1 MQEKISNIQTSRD
14 ALLRRI
20 GRNVVNFQYLE
31 EVLRSMIPSLA
42 NEGTLT
48 NFHSNLT
55 LATRKQKK
63 ASLGSLAGT
72 FLGGIFYKPKAD
84 DWDTKYSPTEIS
96 MRVEFQIETTPEH
109 AAERKRSLLKLVSQ
123 RNRLVH
129 QDVLGVD
136 LESDEQ
142 CEILSAQLDEQNDQ
156 IREQLQYF
164 TTMRKTQREA
174 YAELVKLMQSDEF
187 LSVLFGERGTDENKA
202 QQD

>member
-1 MQEKISNIQTSRD
+1 MQEKISDIQTSRD

-55 LATRKQKK
+55 LSTRKQKK
-63 ASLGSLAGT
+63 ASLGTLAGT
-72 FLGGIFYKPKAD
+72 FLDGIFYKPTAD
-84 DWDTKYSPTEIS
+84 DLDTKYSSTEIS
-96 MRVEFQIETTPEH
+96 MRVGFQIETTPEH

-136 LESDEQ
+136 LESVEQ
-142 CEILSAQLDEQNDQ
+142 CAILSARLDEQNDQ

-164 TTMRKTQREA
+164 TTMRKTQREG
-174 YAELVKLMQSDEF
+174 YAVLVKFMQSDEF
-187 LSVLFGERGTDENKA
+187 LSVLFAERGIADIKTP
-202 QQD
+202 QD